1 MASRSDDAYVSNENE
16 AKGPPVI
23 AVYGASG
30 HTGRFVVAE
39 LRRRNLPVIAIGRSA
54 ARLDRLDVAATRVAA
69 LDDPTALDQA
79 LAGATVVINCAGPFL
94 DTAQP
99 IIEAALRRG
108 TSYLDVTA
116 EQQAARD
123 TFAHYDEAARRAGV
137 KIIPAASFFGGL
149 ADLLVRAAM
158 QGWRKA
164 DQVRIGVALDNW
176 QPTQGTRITGERNN
190 VPRVIL
196 ADGALVTLDP
206 SAFPDTWDFPAPFH
220 RQDVAAVPLSEIIA
234 IARDPRIANA
244 GSVMNVRPL
253 TELNDART
261 PGPIAADAL
270 GRSAQ
275 TFVVD
280 VIVENEGG
288 QRRATATG
296 QDIYAVTAPIVVEA
310 AERIFRGQ
318 VRASDNGAFAVS
330 ELFEP
335 RAFLAAI
342 AAHYP
347 GFQTRFSFNEAEN
360 D

>member
-1 MASRSDDAYVSNENE
+1 MTIRTDDICTPCEDKAEE
-16 AKGPPVI
+16 DAAI
-23 AVYGASG
+23 AVYGATG

-39 LRRRNLPVIAIGRSA
+39 LRRRGLPVIAIGRNA
-54 ARLDRLDVAATRVAA
+54 ARLDELDGVATRVAA
-69 LDDPTALDQA
+69 LDDPAALDRA
-79 LAGATVVINCAGPFL
+79 LGGATVVINCAGPFL

-108 TSYLDVTA
+108 ASYLDVTA

-123 TFAHYDEAARRAGV
+123 TFGNYDEAARRAGV
-137 KIIPAASFFGGL
+137 KIVPAASFFGGL
-149 ADLLVRAAM
+149 ADLLARAAM
-158 QGWRKA
+158 EGWRKA
-164 DQVRIGVALDNW
+164 DHVRVGVALDRW

-190 VPRVIL
+190 VPRVTL
-196 ADGALVTLDP
+196 TDGALVTLDP
-206 SAFPDTWDFPAPFH
+206 SAFPGTWDFPAPFN

-244 GSVMNVRPL
+244 GSVMNVQPL
-253 TELNDART
+253 TELSDPRT
-261 PGPIAADAL
+261 PEPIAVDAL

-275 TFVVD
+275 KFMID

-288 QRRATATG
+288 QRRAMATG

-310 AERIFRGQ
+310 AERIFRGH
-318 VRASDNGAFAVS
+318 VRASDNGAFALS

-342 AAHYP
+342 AASYP
-347 GFQTRFSFNEAEN
+347 GFQTHFSFDEAEN
-360 D
+360 E